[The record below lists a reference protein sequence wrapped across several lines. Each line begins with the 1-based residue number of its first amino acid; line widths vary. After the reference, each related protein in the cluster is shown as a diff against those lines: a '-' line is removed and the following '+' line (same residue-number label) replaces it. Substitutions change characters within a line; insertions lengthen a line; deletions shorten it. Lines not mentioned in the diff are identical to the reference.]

1 MRLGLAFAAALGLL
15 VGAALPAAA
24 AVSPPRGGP
33 PVPPGAQVASTARQ
47 LDQVRAELGA
57 AQAAVSDLDRRLAAS
72 REEVAAADRRTA
84 DDLEKER
91 RLQHQI
97 GEVAR
102 ARYQTQGAQ
111 LTGVLEAR
119 SVAEMWGVLAED
131 RLVAEHQKAL
141 VGRLEMIRQADQAE
155 RDRAWARGQ
164 DVQRQLERSQ
174 VHLRDLQA
182 RATSLTTTVWS
193 AGRVLAGSAG
203 RVPAGR
209 LPQTT
214 GDAGQCT
221 WYAEQAWVAFSDPG
235 SPTLTGDGAD
245 VVPNLARSTG
255 RQVELTPQP
264 GSLVSWQRQ
273 MFGAYG
279 HVGYV
284 AAVERDGGGALTGY
298 TVWEMNYQG
307 PFVTDARHV
316 DWTGPSG
323 AALFLSPPAPVDPP
337 AAELA
342 MFGPLP

>member
-1 MRLGLAFAAALGLL
+1 VEAA
-15 VGAALPAAA
+15 
-24 AVSPPRGGP
+24 
-33 PVPPGAQVASTARQ
+33 
-47 LDQVRAELGA
+47 
-57 AQAAVSDLDRRLAAS
+57 DRR
-72 REEVAAADRRTA
+72 AAADR
-84 DDLEKER
+84 ER
-91 RLQHQI
+91 ERKLQHQI

-102 ARYQTQGAQ
+102 ARYQTEGAQ

-141 VGRLEMIRQADQAE
+141 VGRLEEIRQADQAE

-164 DVQRQLERSQ
+164 DVQRQLGRAQ
-174 VHLRDLQA
+174 AHLRDLQA
-182 RATSLTTTVWS
+182 RATNLTAAVWS
-193 AGRVLAGSAG
+193 AGRVLTGTAG

-209 LPQTT
+209 LRQTT

-221 WYAEQAWVAFSDPG
+221 WYAEQAWASFSDPA
-235 SPTLTGDGAD
+235 SPPMTGDGAD
-245 VVPNLARSTG
+245 VVPSLARSTG
-255 RQVELTPQP
+255 RPVELTPQP

-273 MFGAYG
+273 LFGAYG

-284 AAVERDGGGALTGY
+284 AAVDRDGAGVLTGY

-316 DWTGPSG
+316 DWTGASG